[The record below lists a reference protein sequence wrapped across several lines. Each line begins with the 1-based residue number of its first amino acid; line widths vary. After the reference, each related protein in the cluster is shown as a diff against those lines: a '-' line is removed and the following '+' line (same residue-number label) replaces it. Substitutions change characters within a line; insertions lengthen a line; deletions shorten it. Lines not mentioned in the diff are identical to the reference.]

1 MARGSTSIDMGPPEH
16 DPISGWDIAKILWGF
31 IVTGLG
37 ISAARLNMR
46 LQRIEEAVSA
56 KAMASTMDQRFRD
69 EKADHKHEID
79 RLEKSLDDHRQET
92 REQFSAVNAR
102 LDTIIERMMK

>member
-1 MARGSTSIDMGPPEH
+1 
-16 DPISGWDIAKILWGF
+16 
-31 IVTGLG
+31 
-37 ISAARLNMR
+37 MR

-69 EKADHKHEID
+69 EKADQKHEID
-79 RLEKSLDDHRQET
+79 WLEKSLHDHRQET